1 MLGDRN
7 AVRFFYIAKGALA
20 EIQTQLEIS
29 HEIGYLEQQTLIEL
43 EEKCEIIGKML
54 GSLIKARS

>member
-1 MLGDRN
+1 MGVGRYGYRWINDERIE
-7 AVRFFYIAKGALA
+7 IA
-20 EIQTQLEIS
+20 
-29 HEIGYLEQQTLIEL
+29 HEIGYLEKQTLIEL